1 MPEFPNPPPKT
12 PWRTTSLFALP
23 LRDRHQVRSWFLQ
36 GNASGMFVSPIS
48 PLDCGTRGRHCHG
61 LVFDPDPRK
70 GGGGD
75 GEGGQGAAKRVKPW
89 GKSVRPVSETGKK
102 AQAGGGASS
111 SGCLPG
117 RRQPLFVA
125 EFGSGPAD
133 MRKQLDEFIVLLAQ
147 SQSGK
152 SAQPGGRL
160 QGSVAYF
167 DSFCID
173 KSPARSAQ

>member
-1 MPEFPNPPPKT
+1 VYPLSPPDSGNLSTEPCAVV
-12 PWRTTSLFALP
+12 WR
-23 LRDRHQVRSWFLQ
+23 
-36 GNASGMFVSPIS
+36 
-48 PLDCGTRGRHCHG
+48 
-61 LVFDPDPRK
+61 PDPRI

-117 RRQPLFVA
+117 RQPLFVA

-152 SAQPGGRL
+152 PAQPGGQL

-173 KSPARSAQ
+173 KSPARSAR